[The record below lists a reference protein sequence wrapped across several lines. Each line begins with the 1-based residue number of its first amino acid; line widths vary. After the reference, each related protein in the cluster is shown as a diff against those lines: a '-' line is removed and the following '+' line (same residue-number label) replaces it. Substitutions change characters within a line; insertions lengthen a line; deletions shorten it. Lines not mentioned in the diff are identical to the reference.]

1 MNDKVV
7 FGGRSSGRTFL
18 YINKIKEE
26 NNMNINTSNNNIDV
40 RKPTLNRY
48 ERAMKMLE
56 EDMKITNDSFIVIKY
71 KDNDLWKSSK
81 IFFKN
86 RQDWKYASISVI
98 FAKRHNRE
106 LNLYEDILKYASDY
120 DRVVILKLEGN
131 ENVYIDEETIFK
143 IEE

>member
-7 FGGRSSGRTFL
+7 FGGRNSGKTEL
-18 YINKIKEE
+18 VYNKIKEE
-26 NNMNINTSNNNIDV
+26 HNMNVNTNKKNV
-40 RKPTLNRY
+40 EVKKPTLNRY

-71 KDNDLWKSSK
+71 KENDLWKSSK

-86 RQDWKYASISVI
+86 RQDWKYASISVM
-98 FAKRHNRE
+98 FAKRHDRE

-143 IEE
+143 VGE